1 MDFFQK
7 WRGQNESLP
16 ERASLASILG
26 NAIIAGI
33 VISSLFLL
41 TEKLGA
47 ILVMGTF
54 AASSLIV
61 FSYPDSPFAQ
71 PRNVILAHLM
81 GSIIGLACLTLLGP
95 DWWSAGL
102 AVALTIIAMKTCRT
116 VHPPATSNPL
126 VVFLIKPHW
135 SFLLFPTLAG
145 ACAIILTALFV
156 HNLRRTE
163 AWPKYW

>member
-1 MDFFQK
+1 MKFFKK
-7 WRGQNESLP
+7 WRGQNSALP
-16 ERASLASILG
+16 ERSSLASILG

-47 ILVMGTF
+47 ILIMGTF

-71 PRNVILAHLM
+71 PRNVILGHLV
-81 GSIIGLACLTLLGP
+81 GSIIGLSCLTLLGP

-102 AVALTIIAMKTCRT
+102 AVALTIVAMKTCRI
-116 VHPPATSNPL
+116 VHPPATSNPM
-126 VVFLIKPHW
+126 VVFLINPHW
-135 SFLLFPTLAG
+135 SFLLFPTLTG
-145 ACAIILTALFV
+145 ACAIILIALFV

>member
-1 MDFFQK
+1 MNFFKK
-7 WRGQNESLP
+7 WRGQNEALP
-16 ERASLASILG
+16 ERASLTSIFG

-41 TEKLGA
+41 TDKLGA

-61 FSYPDSPFAQ
+61 FSYPDTPFAQ
-71 PRNVILAHLM
+71 PRNVIVAHLL
-81 GSIIGLACLTLLGP
+81 GSTIGLTCLTYLGSE
-95 DWWSAGL
+95 WWSAGL
-102 AVALTIIAMKTCRT
+102 AVALTIVAMKSCRT

-126 VVFLIKPHW
+126 VVFLLKPHW

-145 ACAIILTALFV
+145 AVTIILVALFV

>member
-1 MDFFQK
+1 MKFFKK
-7 WRGQNESLP
+7 WRGQNSALP
-16 ERASLASILG
+16 ERSSLVSILG

-47 ILVMGTF
+47 ILIMGTF

-71 PRNVILAHLM
+71 PRNVILGHLV
-81 GSIIGLACLTLLGP
+81 GSIIGLSCLTLLGP

-102 AVALTIIAMKTCRT
+102 AVALTIVAMKTCRI

-135 SFLLFPTLAG
+135 SFLLFPTLTG
-145 ACAIILTALFV
+145 ACAIILIALFV